1 MPVIVV
7 PESEDELRRSIG
19 VAHQW
24 YTREIS
30 ARMRWSGY
38 LWQGGL
44 ASFPMGE
51 SYLIAAA
58 RYVALNFIEAGVDS
72 RPEDYPWS
80 SAGFHCGT
88 WCRIG
93 ANISNTPDEKPRLKT
108 NMPAAPGD
116 FWVGTHKLCVHV
128 CQLERYKQPFRS
140 ESTF

>member
-1 MPVIVV
+1 MPNHVPVIVV
-7 PESEDELRRSIG
+7 PEAEDELRRSIG

-30 ARMRWSGY
+30 ARMRWRGY
-38 LWQGGL
+38 LWQGGF

-51 SYLIAAA
+51 SYLIAAV

-93 ANISNTPDEKPRLKT
+93 ANISNAPDERTLAKTKHASRTGRFLGGDTQIVCPRLPIREIQT
-108 NMPAAPGD
+108 
-116 FWVGTHKLCVHV
+116 TL
-128 CQLERYKQPFRS
+128 S
-140 ESTF
+140 